1 MATILNNSATLT
13 YNSGENTGS
22 AASNVVSTSLL
33 DSYSIEAVKTSAN
46 DSWRPSENIT
56 YLVTVTNTGTQPW
69 YAVEVSDDLGGAT
82 APLAYLANS
91 ALIVDGSSVTPVT
104 PTSVNPLVIPAA
116 TVLQSGESVTV
127 LYVAQV
133 SGAIPDTTQTITN
146 TAQVTARQ
154 QSATGTVVTAV
165 PAPSVTLPREDF
177 AQIDIVKTADKAV
190 ISSGDTLTYTFTIEN
205 SGNIPATNVVIT
217 DTLPAGFAI
226 QSIQSVT
233 DGVTTTYGATDYTVD
248 AGNTL
253 TLPTGGAQT
262 ITVPAR
268 DESGN
273 GITTVIVTGIV
284 TG

>member
-13 YNSGENTGS
+13 YNSGDNTGS

-33 DSYSIEAVKTSAN
+33 DSYSISGVKTSAN

-56 YLVTVTNTGTQPW
+56 YLVTVTNTGTQPL
-69 YAVEVSDDLGGAT
+69 YAVQISDDLASGQ
-82 APLAYLANS
+82 LSYLANS
-91 ALIVDGSSVTPVT
+91 ALIIDGSSVTPVT
-104 PTSVNPLVIPAA
+104 PTSTSPLVIPAA
-116 TVLQSGESVTV
+116 AVLQSGESVTV

-133 SGAIPDTTQTITN
+133 SGAIADTVELITN
-146 TAQVTARQ
+146 TAQVTAQ
-154 QSATGTVVTAV
+154 EQSAEGATISVT
-165 PAPSVTLPREDF
+165 PAPTLTLPREDF

-190 ISSGDTLTYTFTIEN
+190 VSSGDTLTYTFTIEN

-217 DTLPAGFAI
+217 DTLPAGFVI

-233 DGVTTTYGATDYTVD
+233 DGVTTVYDATDYTVSAD
-248 AGNTL
+248 NTL
-253 TLPTGGAQT
+253 VLPVGTKT

-273 GITTVIVTGIV
+273 GVTVVTVTGTV

>member
-13 YNSGENTGS
+13 YNSGLNTGS

-33 DSYSIEAVKTSAN
+33 DSYSVTAQKTSAN
-46 DSWRPSENIT
+46 DSWRPLENIT
-56 YLVTVTNTGTQPW
+56 YLVTVTNTGTQPL
-69 YAVEVSDDLGGAT
+69 YAVEVSDDLAGAS
-82 APLAYLANS
+82 LNYVANS
-91 ALIVDGSSVTPVT
+91 ALIINEGSVVPVV
-104 PTSVNPLVIPAA
+104 PTSTNPLVIEAA
-116 TVLQSGESVTV
+116 TVLQSGDSVTV

-133 SGAIPDTTQTITN
+133 SGAIADTVEALTN

-154 QSATGTVVTAV
+154 QSSTGEIVTAV

-177 AQIDIVKTADKAV
+177 AQIDIVKAADKTV

-217 DTLPAGFAI
+217 DTLPAGFAV

-233 DGVTTTYGATDYTVD
+233 DSVVTTYGATDYTID
-248 AGNTL
+248 ASNTL

-268 DESGN
+268 NELGN
-273 GITTVIVTGIV
+273 GVTTVIVTGVV